1 MADREPELVARIA
14 RAVGDL
20 DPATWDAL
28 AGTSDPF
35 LSHAFLALLETS
47 GSVGDAAGWTPLP
60 VLAECYGA
68 VAAAAPAYLKS
79 HSQGE
84 YVFDHGWADAWQ
96 RSGQAYYPKLQVA
109 VPFTPVPGRRL
120 FGDRAAILAA
130 LEAVTIQ
137 NRLSSAHV
145 TFCDSGD
152 LEAGEARGWLRRDG
166 IQFHWLNRAYASF
179 DDFLATLSSR
189 KRKTI
194 RKERAAACA
203 GLDIVTLR
211 GAQIGAEEVAAM
223 WHFYQDTG
231 SRKWGQPYL
240 TREWFDGLV
249 GAMGDAVVLILALQ
263 DRQPIA
269 GALNLVGADTLYGRY
284 WGAIAEVPFLH
295 FELSYYRAIDFA
307 IAHGL
312 SSVQAGAQGE
322 HKLAR
327 GYEPV
332 VTSSLHYIPDPAFR
346 RAVADFLV
354 REREAIASEVE
365 WARES
370 LPYRRGDA

>member
-1 MADREPELVARIA
+1 MADRDADLMARIM
-14 RAVGDL
+14 RAVGDC

-28 AGTSDPF
+28 AGTGDPF
-35 LSHAFLALLETS
+35 LRHAFLALLERS
-47 GSVGDAAGWTPLP
+47 DSVGDHAGWVPLP
-60 VLAECYGA
+60 IFAERDGA
-68 VAAAAPAYLKS
+68 IVGAAPAYLKS

-84 YVFDHGWADAWQ
+84 YVFDHGWAEAWQ
-96 RSGQAYYPKLQVA
+96 RAGQAYYPKLQVA

-120 FGDRAAILAA
+120 FGERAAMLSA
-130 LEAVTIQ
+130 LEAVTVQ
-137 NRLSSAHV
+137 NRLSSAHI

-152 LEAGEARGWLRRDG
+152 LEAGAARGWLRRDG
-166 IQFHWLNRAYASF
+166 IQFHWLNRGYASF
-179 DDFLATLSSR
+179 DDFLGRLSSR
-189 KRKTI
+189 KRKAI
-194 RKERAAACA
+194 RRERAAASA

-211 GAQIGAEEVAAM
+211 GGEITPGHMAAM

-240 TREWFDGLV
+240 TRDWFDGLV
-249 GAMGDAVVLILALQ
+249 PVMGQAVVLILALR
-263 DRQPIA
+263 DGQPIA

-284 WGAIAEVPFLH
+284 WGAVEEVPFLH

-307 IAHGL
+307 IAQGL
-312 SSVQAGAQGE
+312 ASVQAGAQGE

-354 REREAIASEVE
+354 REREAIAGEVE
-365 WARES
+365 WARAA
-370 LPYRRGDA
+370 LPYRRDEP